1 MSNLLRSACCC
12 LPQTCFDAETVAALV
27 ACYGTVPQSIAISG
41 ESAFTRLQMQDCP
54 SLPSGCSSLLQDDV
68 SAITR
73 FSGVLT
79 PQTTTTQP
87 FFCKYLGMVSMIS
100 ESRTMSTFYPP
111 CPTDPQTSVC
121 TGTYELL
128 NRAVATITVSGAF
141 KKIFNGSTLLGWGME
156 ITGASAVAASST
168 YSLVRTGCQCPDG
181 TGYCASSGST
191 TNRPASLC
199 AHFEPCSTKLRVS
212 SNATCNRVIVG
223 STGLSLVS
231 SSNHSPPC
239 RIESTVASI
248 NVDIVATA

>member
-12 LPQTCFDAETVAALV
+12 SEATCFNAETIAALV
-27 ACYGTVPQSIAISG
+27 ACYGNVPQSIAISG
-41 ESAFTRLQMQDCP
+41 ESAFTRLQMQDCF
-54 SLPSGCSSLLQDDV
+54 SLQPPCSSLLKDDV
-68 SAITR
+68 SVVAR

-79 PQTTTTQP
+79 PQITTTSP
-87 FFCKYLGMVSMIS
+87 FCKYVGMVSMIS

-111 CPTDPQTSVC
+111 CPTDPQDSVC
-121 TGTYELL
+121 IGTYEVSS
-128 NRAVATITVSGAF
+128 RASATITVFGTF
-141 KKIFNGSTLLGWGME
+141 EKIFNGSTLLGYGWK

-191 TNRPASLC
+191 TERPASLC
-199 AHFEPCSTKLRVS
+199 ARFEPCSTKLLVS
-212 SNATCNRVIVG
+212 SNATCNRVIVA
-223 STGLSLVS
+223 STSLPLVS

-239 RIESTVASI
+239 RMESTVASI

>member
-12 LPQTCFDAETVAALV
+12 SEVACFNAETIAALV
-27 ACYGTVPQSIAISG
+27 ACYGNVPQSIVISG
-41 ESAFTRLQMQDCP
+41 ESAFTRLQMQDCF
-54 SLPSGCSSLLQDDV
+54 SLQPPCSSLLKDDV
-68 SAITR
+68 SVVAR

-79 PQTTTTQP
+79 PQITTTP
-87 FFCKYLGMVSMIS
+87 PFCKYLGMVSMIS

-111 CPTDPQTSVC
+111 CPTDPQGSVC

-156 ITGASAVAASST
+156 ITGASLVAASST

-212 SNATCNRVIVG
+212 SNATCNRVIVA
-223 STGLSLVS
+223 STSLPLVS

-239 RIESTVASI
+239 RMESTVASI